1 MLTLHS
7 VAKEYDLRPV
17 LDDVNLAL
25 ERGLRYSL
33 SAENGSGKTTLL
45 QIMAGLS
52 KPTRGKVLWMG
63 QPMSA
68 KQRGLV
74 GVVLQSSF
82 LFGDLTAH
90 ENLSLYATL
99 YGRPGP
105 HRLATE
111 WLQRIGLEY
120 AGNAFVRE
128 FSKGMKQRLA
138 LARAMIH
145 QPQVLL
151 LDEPFDGLDVQS
163 TKLFQDLLQQ
173 SQEAG
178 TAVFLVTH
186 QPTEASAAHRRF
198 TLKYGRLVDLP

>member
-1 MLTLHS
+1 MLTLQS

-25 ERGLRYSL
+25 ERGLSYSL

-63 QPMSA
+63 QPMA
-68 KQRGLV
+68 PKQRRYV

-90 ENLSLYATL
+90 ENLSFYATL
-99 YGRPGP
+99 YGSPGP
-105 HRLATE
+105 NRLATE

-120 AGNAFVRE
+120 AKNSFVKE
-128 FSKGMKQRLA
+128 FSKGMKQRLS

-151 LDEPFDGLDVQS
+151 LDEPFDGLDIQS
-163 TKLFQDLLQQ
+163 TQLFQDLLQATLQ
-173 SQEAG
+173 VG

-186 QPTEASAAHRRF
+186 QPAEASAAHRRF
-198 TLKYGRLVDLP
+198 TLKYGRLVEVR